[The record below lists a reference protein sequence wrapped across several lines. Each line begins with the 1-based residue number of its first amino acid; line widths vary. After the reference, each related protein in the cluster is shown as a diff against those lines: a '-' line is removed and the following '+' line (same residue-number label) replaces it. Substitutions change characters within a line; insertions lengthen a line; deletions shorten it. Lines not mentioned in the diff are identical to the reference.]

1 MTTTI
6 SAGSPQFPTV
16 TGKIAPSS
24 QESMDA
30 AIKVLVAQK
39 QAWIQTSLDARIAII
54 DTLITDFAAIAPRWI
69 AACAQAKGLAE
80 NSPLVSEEW
89 SSVAWPILLNLRQ
102 LRQVLS
108 DIKKDGHPHIPGPI
122 HTRPDGQ
129 VTAQVF
135 PFRTYD
141 RLLFSGVTA
150 AVWMQ
155 PGVTAENLSS
165 TQAIMYQS
173 QAQPQEGKVTLV
185 LGAGNVGSIGP
196 MDLLYK
202 LFVNNQ
208 VVLLKPNMVNAY
220 LGPLIEEGFKALI
233 TPGYLRVVYGGAEEG
248 SYLCQHPDIDEI
260 HITGSDKT
268 FDNILFGPGK
278 QGAEN
283 KAAQQPILTK
293 RLTGELGNV
302 SPLIIVPGPWN
313 QKDIAFQAEQ
323 IVSSLAIN
331 AGFNCNATRVII
343 QHKDWSQR
351 QTLLKNIRQIFSQ
364 LPTRTAYYP
373 GAKERQQSFLTSHPD
388 AESFGSPEDGH
399 LPWTFISDLDPAN
412 NDDICF
418 TTEAFCSLCSET
430 ALEANSVVDY
440 IEKAVTFAN
449 EQLWGTLNIT
459 LIVHPSSLKD
469 PAIAAAIEQAIARL
483 RYGTIGLNYWAGT
496 AYTLACIPWGAF
508 PGNTIYDIQSGND
521 VVHNSLMFSKAQ
533 KSVIRAPF
541 RSPLLPPWFISQTK
555 IALPLFKKLTYF
567 EKAPSWLKLVSIVK
581 TAISG

>member
-6 SAGSPQFPTV
+6 PAGSPQFPTV
-16 TGKIAPSS
+16 GGKIAPSS
-24 QESMDA
+24 HESMDA
-30 AIKVLVAQK
+30 SIKVLVAQK
-39 QAWIQTSLDARIAII
+39 QAWTQTSLDTRIAII
-54 DTLITDFAAIAPRWI
+54 DALIADFATIAPRWI
-69 AACAQAKGLAE
+69 AASAQAKGIAE
-80 NSPLVSEEW
+80 NSPIVSEEW
-89 SSVAWPILLNLRQ
+89 ANAAWPILLNLRQ

-108 DIKKDGHPHIPGPI
+108 DIKKNGHPHIPGPV

-135 PFRTYD
+135 PFRAYD

-150 AVWMQ
+150 DVWMQ

-165 TQAIMYQS
+165 TQAITYQS
-173 QAQPQEGKVTLV
+173 QPQPQEGKVILV
-185 LGAGNVGSIGP
+185 LGAGNIASIGP

-202 LFVNNQ
+202 LFVSNQ

-220 LGPLIEEGFKALI
+220 LGPLIEESFQALI

-248 SYLCQHPDIDEI
+248 SYLCQHADIDEI

-268 FDNILFGPGK
+268 FDSILFGPGK
-278 QGAEN
+278 QGLEK
-283 KAAQQPILTK
+283 KAARQPILTK

-302 SPLIIVPGPWN
+302 SPLIIVPGPWS

-323 IVSSLAIN
+323 IVSSLANN

-343 QHKDWSQR
+343 QHKGWSQR
-351 QTLLKNIRQIFSQ
+351 QTLLQHIRQIFSQ
-364 LPTRTAYYP
+364 LPARSAYYP
-373 GAKERQQSFLTSHPD
+373 GAKERQQSFLAAHPD
-388 AESFGSPEDGH
+388 AECFGSQEDGR
-399 LPWTFISDLDPAN
+399 LPWTFIPDVDATH

-418 TTEAFCSLCSET
+418 TTEAFCSLCAET
-430 ALEANSVVDY
+430 ALDADSVVDY

-449 EQLWGTLNIT
+449 ERLWGTLNIT
-459 LIVHPSSLKD
+459 LIVHPTSLKN
-469 PAIAAAIEQAIARL
+469 PAIAAAIEQAMAKL

-496 AYTLACIPWGAF
+496 GYALACIPWGAF

-541 RSPLLPPWFISQTK
+541 RSPLTPPWFVSQTK

-567 EKAPSWLKLVSIVK
+567 EKAPSWLKLVSIIK
-581 TAISG
+581 TALAG